1 MSDKEQAHGL
11 PRRKKLEILKGLR
24 LLDDIFFT
32 KCFEGNNT
40 CIELVLRIILN
51 NPTIKV
57 ADVHTQN
64 HIEKILHRSV
74 CLDVFARNAQ
84 DNTVYDVEIQR
95 SDVGANA
102 RRARH
107 NSAMLDSALLDK
119 GDSVQNLPDAYV
131 IFITENDFFGKG
143 LPIYHV
149 RRYVEELYTP
159 FEDGSE
165 IIYVNGSY
173 YGDSNIGKLMHDF
186 RSTDPNEMYFNV
198 LSDRVRYFKEEP
210 KGVRIMSKAM
220 EELYYEAAKEGA
232 KANAIETARFLLT
245 TQNFSDELA
254 AKATKLSLEEI
265 GEIRK
270 ELNSCNA

>member
-24 LLDDIFFT
+24 LLDDSFFT
-32 KCFEGNNT
+32 KCFEGNNA
-40 CIELVLRIILN
+40 CMELILRIILD

-57 ADVHTQN
+57 ADVHTQD

-74 CLDVFARNAQ
+74 RLDVFARNAQ

-107 NSAMLDSALLDK
+107 NSGMLDSALLDK
-119 GDSVQNLPDAYV
+119 GDGVQNLPDAYV

-186 RSTDPNEMYFNV
+186 RSTDPNEMYFDV

-210 KGVRIMSKAM
+210 KGVRIMSNAM
-220 EELYYEAAKEGA
+220 EELYNEGA